1 MAAVTQPEIG
11 LWRSVLGAKHFL
23 SLSTPSVTVV
33 RRAIQDIYE
42 FVEVE
47 QKFDI
52 LVANFLELEEE
63 MARRSLV
70 QAYYADHSAKEMFED
85 KQAFNR
91 RVINVLTAARLYVDQ
106 IMQHV
111 KAFFPDDAVKEAEL
125 KSAIAAEYDSR
136 LGYRVMEALRNYTQ
150 HRGLP
155 LQGFT
160 HGSRWVNPNSPDKE
174 LEYNV
179 ALNLVASELEADG
192 KFKKATLAELKAIGG
207 TIDLKPLARDYL
219 EGLGT
224 IHQAF
229 RTMVKDKMEKDG
241 LTLEKVRTEFIAGCT
256 EDHPT
261 VGLTLAE
268 RHENGTFTVIERY
281 PKEAL
286 EYLEVLKGR
295 TGNFINYS
303 RRIVTTR
310 PLNLI

>member
-1 MAAVTQPEIG
+1 MVAATTSEVG
-11 LWRSVLGAKHFL
+11 LWRRVIGAKHFL
-23 SLSTPSVTVV
+23 PLSAEDATLV
-33 RRAIQDIYE
+33 RGAIEDIYE
-42 FVEVE
+42 LVQVE

-70 QAYYADHSAKEMFED
+70 QAYYADHSAREMFED

-106 IMQHV
+106 IMHHV
-111 KAFFPDDAVKEAEL
+111 KVFFPGDAGKEAEL
-125 KSAIAAEYDSR
+125 KTAIAAQYDGR

-160 HGSRWVNPNSPDKE
+160 HGSQWLNQNSPDKE

-179 ALNLVASELEADG
+179 ALNLLVGELEADG
-192 KFKKATLAELKAIGG
+192 KFKKATLAELKALGDSV
-207 TIDLKPLARDYL
+207 DLKPLARDYL
-219 EGLGT
+219 EGLGAVHET
-224 IHQAF
+224 F
-229 RTMVKDKMEKDG
+229 RAMVKDRMDAGVLG
-241 LTLEKVRTEFIAGCT
+241 LDKARADFLAGCK
-256 EDHPT
+256 EDHPGL
-261 VGLTLAE
+261 GLTLAE
-268 RHENGTFTVIERY
+268 RHSNGTFTVIAHY

-286 EYLEVLKGR
+286 EYLDVLKAR
-295 TGNFINYS
+295 TRNFANYS

-310 PLNLI
+310 PLKK